1 MTLPKKTSCVWDTW
15 SAFFETSVRHWSQVF
30 EGRKF
35 SGTNLKDLLSF
46 RGNCDKSKS
55 SVGKEN
61 ATCLKV
67 GDGIDVNVDDDVNG
81 VKNFEITARDG
92 SWSKLCPTFQWG
104 KMISFWSFL
113 KCWAADGDWKA
124 QNVFFC
130 EKGWN
135 KKTYWRFQLKKTMQ
149 VSNLQLDCLNG
160 VPYS

>member
-1 MTLPKKTSCVWDTW
+1 MKLPKKTSCVWDTW
-15 SAFFETSVRHWSQVF
+15 SAFFKTSVRHWSQVF

-55 SVGKEN
+55 SVRKES

-113 KCWAADGDWKA
+113 KCWAADRDWKA
-124 QNVFFC
+124 KNGFC
-130 EKGWN
+130 EVGWN
-135 KKTYWRFQLKKTMQ
+135 EFFWHCKFKKHT
-149 VSNLQLDCLNG
+149 SD
-160 VPYS
+160 